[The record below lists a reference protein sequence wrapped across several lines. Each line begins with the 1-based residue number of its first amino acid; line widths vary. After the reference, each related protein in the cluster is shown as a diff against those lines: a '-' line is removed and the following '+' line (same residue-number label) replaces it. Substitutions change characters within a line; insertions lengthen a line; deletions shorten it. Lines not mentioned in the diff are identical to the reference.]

1 MTIVR
6 GVDAELDTVAADD
19 APRAL
24 LGRVRRDES
33 GIALIWM
40 SLFLMVLIG
49 FAALAVDI
57 GHGYM
62 VAQRAQN
69 AADAAA
75 LAGTIYLPGDLTTAQ
90 NTAQSVASANGF
102 TDGANGVTVSAVRSV
117 TVSQLEVTVTQDVKT
132 WFAKALGFS
141 TMHVSRTAVADYR
154 PPVNMGSP
162 SNQYGND
169 PDSTGTFGSPQ
180 YPNFWANV
188 AGPSSPK
195 ANGDA
200 YQAGGACAADSCTQ
214 PPADT
219 SCGYSGTNTNYDCNG
234 YYYTVHVPS
243 GGSAV
248 RLQAFDAG
256 FVAVGDN
263 CGAPGTPD
271 DGANQAAAAALTT
284 APLGW
289 PASEGNT
296 WGARYVPVGDASNPN
311 DPGQRYCTGDHNF
324 GDPNITT
331 TYTVLGPASVP
342 GDPSSAP
349 STPICT
355 KSYPGFDGNLA
366 TQLSTG
372 AKMPV
377 TVNGAAAPEYLAQYF
392 RQWDDLCPSSIST
405 ITGDYFIQVRTNL
418 TTTGAQNTQGNGH
431 NRFALRAT
439 GGTNIGI
446 FGNGKMGIYANV
458 GAGALTQFY
467 LARLLPGDAGHTLT
481 LALFDIGDGSSS
493 STPGTLTIVP
503 PPDSNVSS
511 SALTGCTM
519 QLGITSSY
527 QPVNGSGCQITGVE
541 TTGYGGKWLTIQVP
555 IPGNYTC
562 DVSSSTNCWFRINY
576 QFAGYIND
584 TTSWTASLGG
594 DPVRIVK

>member
-1 MTIVR
+1 MSDEVMNE
-6 GVDAELDTVAADD
+6 GE
-19 APRAL
+19 
-24 LGRVRRDES
+24 RVPTRLERWLSKRVQNDES
-33 GIALIWM
+33 GLALVWAV
-40 SLFLMVLIG
+40 LFLIVLIG

-57 GHGYM
+57 GHGYQ

-90 NTAQSVASANGF
+90 NTAQSVAAANGF
-102 TDGANGVTVSAVRSV
+102 TNGVNGVTVTAVRSV
-117 TVSQLEVTVTQDVKT
+117 SVSQLQVTVTQDVKT
-132 WFAKALGFS
+132 WFAKAIGFS
-141 TMHVSRTAVADYR
+141 TMHVSRQAVADYR
-154 PPVNMGSP
+154 PPVDMGSP

-169 PDSTGTFGSPQ
+169 PDSSGKFGSTT

-200 YQAGGACAADSCTQ
+200 YQAGGSCVADGCTQ
-214 PPADT
+214 APANV
-219 SCGYSGTNTNYDCNG
+219 SCGYAGTNSDYDCNG

-243 GGSAV
+243 GGAAV
-248 RLQAFDAG
+248 TLQAFDAG

-271 DGANQAAAAALTT
+271 DGANQAGAAALPT

-296 WGARYVPVGDASNPN
+296 WGARYAPVGNANDPN

-331 TYTVLGPASVP
+331 TYTVLGPAAIP

-349 STPICT
+349 ATPICT

-366 TQLSTG
+366 TELSTG
-372 AKMPV
+372 APIQV
-377 TVNGAAAPEYLAQYF
+377 TVNGASAPEYLAQYF
-392 RQWDDLCPSSIST
+392 RQWDNLCPSSINT
-405 ITGDYFIQVRTNL
+405 VTGDYFIQVRTNVTATGQP
-418 TTTGAQNTQGNGH
+418 TTAGNGH
-431 NRFALRAT
+431 NRFALRAV
-439 GGTNIGI
+439 GGTNIGVY
-446 FGNGKMGIYANV
+446 GNGKMGIYANV
-458 GAGALTQFY
+458 GGGKLTEFY
-467 LARLLPGDAGHTLT
+467 LARLIPGDAGHSLT
-481 LALFDIGDGSSS
+481 LSLFDIGDGSSS
-493 STPGTLTIVP
+493 ATPGTLTVVP

-511 SALTGCTM
+511 SGLAGCTM
-519 QLGITSSY
+519 QLGTGAVP

-541 TTGYGGKWLTIQVP
+541 TTDYGGKWLTVQVP
-555 IPGNYTC
+555 IPSNYTC
-562 DVSSSTNCWFRINY
+562 DVSNPNNCWFRIDY
-576 QFAGYIND
+576 QFSSYIDD

-594 DPVRIVK
+594 DPVRIVE